1 MVTTAWLRSPRA
13 SLVSASVVLG
23 AAALGLPLQTLP
35 LAALLVVVWFL
46 ALLPALV
53 MRRWPRVRTR
63 LARIGIWLACT
74 VAIGA
79 TAIAQDRAARD
90 TGDTVVTACEAYRK
104 RTAAYP
110 RTLADLVPTEL
121 PAVPDALALPL
132 VRRAFRYRTTTD
144 GFELDYPSPLMTL
157 HLYTSAAARWQAL
170 D

>member
-1 MVTTAWLRSPRA
+1 MSE
-13 SLVSASVVLG
+13 SLKLFEIGSEEFEAFQS
-23 AAALGLPLQTLP
+23 
-35 LAALLVVVWFL
+35 
-46 ALLPALV
+46 
-53 MRRWPRVRTR
+53 R
-63 LARIGIWLACT
+63 LASRNEGGDISLGGKPTELM
-74 VAIGA
+74 
-79 TAIAQDRAARD
+79 QRARD